1 MAWKFTHDGHVYKE
15 GDVTVDQWGD
25 ICDLAGA
32 DWTVINPLRS
42 PRYAKAIFSVV
53 VSGHTGQDR
62 EAAAKTIGAMT
73 TDQFLALFTD
83 NDEGDDLPREFEDGI
98 PQ

>member
-1 MAWKFTHDGHVYKE
+1 MAWQFRHDGHVYKE
-15 GDVTVDQWGD
+15 GDVTVDQWVE
-25 ICDLAGA
+25 ICERAGA

-42 PRYAKAIFSVV
+42 PRYAKAIFAVV
-53 VSGHTGQDR
+53 VADHTGQDR
-62 EAAAKTIGAMT
+62 ETAGKVLGEMT

-83 NDEGDDLPREFEDGI
+83 TGEDDDLPKEFEDGI